1 MIQKIQGRVWKLGDQ
16 VDTDVIYPGRY
27 LPILDPA
34 EMARHALEGVDPG
47 FPEKLQPGDILVA
60 GSNFGCGS
68 SREQAATCLKAAG
81 VTCVVAKSFAR
92 IFFRNAINLGLP
104 LVESADA
111 PDRLQSG
118 DILSVDFEAGLLRTG
133 EARFRFPALPPM
145 VMEILDAGGL
155 IAQVRARLGR
165 EGTPEK
171 SGAA

>member
-1 MIQKIQGRVWKLGDQ
+1 MIQTIEGRVWKLGDQ

-111 PDRLQSG
+111 PDRIQSG
-118 DILSVDFEAGLLRTG
+118 DRLTVDFEAGLIRTG
-133 EARFRFPALPPM
+133 EVQFRFPALPTM

-165 EGTPEK
+165 GGMPAGSGT
-171 SGAA
+171 A